1 MSKIFLKF
9 VNNDQHCLLRRFL
22 IDSFLEQ
29 TFTDCI
35 IYCNREDSMSTSE
48 FNATSTNGYQEFR
61 CHRLILSAYSD
72 FFRRLFTSM
81 YENGSIGNPHHL
93 SSSLFLDID
102 AFIFDSILRLIYIGY
117 ADLPIDRKDEIQA
130 AISKLELK
138 EVHFDC
144 VPIKLKPILTDNEPI
159 NYLKKRLLTS
169 SDSVTF
175 GKPSKHESH
184 RNDLIADLKPIGY
197 PQSPCSLLAQTNT
210 SVIPNTETTVST
222 STSSSTLTIVKN
234 IVAPMPSPLSA
245 QLSMPIIMSQTKTIG
260 NNVGALTQ
268 SDNDVLND
276 LVRPASSSSSPNNV
290 SMKES
295 STSSSPPP
303 PPSQPPSTSLFSCQF
318 CQKQYNYEI
327 SLKKHI
333 KSSHLNAK

>member
-1 MSKIFLKF
+1 
-9 VNNDQHCLLRRFL
+9 
-22 IDSFLEQ
+22 
-29 TFTDCI
+29 
-35 IYCNREDSMSTSE
+35 MSTSE

-175 GKPSKHESH
+175 GKPSKLIAGESATILVGNRNQTVNNICCGNNSLDESH

-222 STSSSTLTIVKN
+222 STSSSTLTIFKN